1 MAPLDP
7 RLACIPG
14 RGPKTTNGVRNLAT
28 PCGATALQQEQC
40 CSATKIKLTNSL
52 QLLMGSHLPA
62 GTAPCMECVIAL
74 IQIGVRR
81 LPTWTYCKK
90 TPAPTE

>member
-14 RGPKTTNGVRNLAT
+14 RGPKTTNGVRNETMVDLAS

-40 CSATKIKLTNSL
+40 CTATKINLTNSL
-52 QLLMGSHLPA
+52 QLLMGSQ
-62 GTAPCMECVIAL
+62 GRSGSCECEL
-74 IQIGVRR
+74 LGWRLVREAR
-81 LPTWTYCKK
+81 YRR
-90 TPAPTE
+90 